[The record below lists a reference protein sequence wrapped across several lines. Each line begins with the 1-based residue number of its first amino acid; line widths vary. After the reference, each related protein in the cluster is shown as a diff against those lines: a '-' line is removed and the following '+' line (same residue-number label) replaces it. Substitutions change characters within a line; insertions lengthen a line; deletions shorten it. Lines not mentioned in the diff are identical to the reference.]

1 MHLAVTDHYNLS
13 SIFFVHVPP
22 ARWIGERVIETSL
35 DIIVRFLLREN
46 STYTRESW
54 RQKALNV
61 DYEKRQEEVSDT
73 RVSNVHVWQ
82 HQGMKS
88 ST

>member
-35 DIIVRFLLREN
+35 DIIGEI
-46 STYTRESW
+46 ST
-54 RQKALNV
+54 
-61 DYEKRQEEVSDT
+61 
-73 RVSNVHVWQ
+73 
-82 HQGMKS
+82 
-88 ST
+88 